1 MADDTLFPQ
10 PQDIPWQPLCVSQD
24 MMDAT
29 KCNKKIPFPWRSSIA
44 VSAYEPKPEELPQP
58 LCSGRITYLKIT
70 VSITGYQPTDK
81 EINNGYTEFGNSP
94 VYANLDN
101 IFATYFGCYG
111 ALLNIAVYPNSQQPF
126 WHLNNYPKIIGMEPQ
141 LRELVQSATE
151 SGELLT
157 ANKSG
162 VSTAHSFTTVNNT
175 KTGVS
180 ANAKRNASVKVPEIG
195 EIGSTNELGLTH
207 EWGRN
212 ITDKNDVTAN
222 ASQDRSEKQS
232 TSTQIQ
238 QMYNILSGYHQGTN
252 RAVFFMLPRPHILQP
267 TSRRTF
273 VQGLRSIEGI
283 QEFFL
288 VVSRPANMEGICV
301 EARLDTGHFPENAE
315 IKEPQVKYKESH
327 IDFVVDKF
335 ANKAKLF
342 TPAETKSLNTVFTV
356 PEGWHIDRRTSPSPF
371 PKGDLGHVGITATDI
386 GSSTEGAPFDYNY
399 QAINDTQIQISGYIK
414 GGNIAQYHAVFK
426 KKYRVYLKSIEPIL
440 SEAGE
445 TTDIGDMFIT
455 SRSLCCCFYKG
466 EGECLVNEALTP
478 PPFPP
483 GELGLLSMIVEQR
496 KLSIPSSVLDEP
508 IAGISLEPA
517 VKTLLQQWKSIMIS
531 TRDGRK
537 SHFEEGISFLETD
550 YFIGKILPHIPDTV
564 LDILLSSIQ
573 QLNPVV
579 ISAYGQGG
587 TVRDA
592 LSDTL
597 SSFIIKTGLD
607 YQQAVSQR
615 NLILSQAY

>member
-1 MADDTLFPQ
+1 MGTLR
-10 PQDIPWQPLCVSQD
+10 D
-24 MMDAT
+24 
-29 KCNKKIPFPWRSSIA
+29 
-44 VSAYEPKPEELPQP
+44 
-58 LCSGRITYLKIT
+58 
-70 VSITGYQPTDK
+70 
-81 EINNGYTEFGNSP
+81 
-94 VYANLDN
+94 
-101 IFATYFGCYG
+101 
-111 ALLNIAVYPNSQQPF
+111 
-126 WHLNNYPKIIGMEPQ
+126 
-141 LRELVQSATE
+141 
-151 SGELLT
+151 
-157 ANKSG
+157 
-162 VSTAHSFTTVNNT
+162 
-175 KTGVS
+175 
-180 ANAKRNASVKVPEIG
+180 
-195 EIGSTNELGLTH
+195 
-207 EWGRN
+207 
-212 ITDKNDVTAN
+212 
-222 ASQDRSEKQS
+222 
-232 TSTQIQ
+232 
-238 QMYNILSGYHQGTN
+238 
-252 RAVFFMLPRPHILQP
+252 
-267 TSRRTF
+267 
-273 VQGLRSIEGI
+273 
-283 QEFFL
+283 
-288 VVSRPANMEGICV
+288 
-301 EARLDTGHFPENAE
+301 
-315 IKEPQVKYKESH
+315 
-327 IDFVVDKF
+327 
-335 ANKAKLF
+335 
-342 TPAETKSLNTVFTV
+342 
-356 PEGWHIDRRTSPSPF
+356 
-371 PKGDLGHVGITATDI
+371 
-386 GSSTEGAPFDYNY
+386 
-399 QAINDTQIQISGYIK
+399 
-414 GGNIAQYHAVFK
+414 GNIAQYHAVFK

>member
-1 MADDTLFPQ
+1 MADSSLFPQ

-29 KCNKKIPFPWRSSIA
+29 KCNKKFPFPWRSSIA

-58 LCSGRITYLKIT
+58 LCSGKITYLKIT

-94 VYANLDN
+94 VYASLDD

-111 ALLNIAVYPNSQQPF
+111 ALLNIAMHPNSTQH
-126 WHLNNYPKIIGMEPQ
+126 WALKDYPKIIGMEPQ
-141 LRELVQSATE
+141 LRELIQAATE

-162 VSTAHSFTTVNNT
+162 VSTAHSHTTVNDT
-175 KTGVS
+175 KTGIS
-180 ANAKRNASVKVPEIG
+180 AKVGIPKFKIAGVEIG
-195 EIGSTNELGLTH
+195 DSSLDFTRSWGSQA
-207 EWGRN
+207 
-212 ITDKNDVTAN
+212 TDKNDVTAN

-238 QMYNILSGYHQGTN
+238 QMYNILTGYHQGTN
-252 RAVFFMLPRPHILQP
+252 RAVFLMLPRPHILQP

-288 VVSRPANMEGICV
+288 VVSRPVDMEGICV

-315 IKEPQVKYKESH
+315 IKEPPLKYKESYM
-327 IDFVVDKF
+327 DFNIEKH
-335 ANKAKLF
+335 AKNAGLF
-342 TPAETKSLNTVFTV
+342 SSAETKPLTTVFTV
-356 PEGWHIDRRTSPSPF
+356 PGSWFVDRRTTPSPF
-371 PKGDLGHVGITATDI
+371 PKGDAGHVGVSATDT
-386 GSSTEGAPFDYNY
+386 GSNAQGAPIDYNY
-399 QAINDTQIQISGYIK
+399 QAINDTQVQISGYIK
-414 GGNIAQYHAVFK
+414 GGDLFGHGAIFK
-426 KKYRVYLKSIEPIL
+426 KKYRVYLRSIDPIP

-445 TTDIGDMFIT
+445 STDIGDMFIT

-466 EGECLVNEALTP
+466 DGECLVNEDLTSP
-478 PPFPP
+478 PIPS
-483 GELGLLSMIVEQR
+483 GEVSLLSMIVEQR
-496 KLSIPSSVLDEP
+496 KLFIPSSVLDEP
-508 IAGISLEPA
+508 IAGTSLEPA
-517 VKTLLQQWKSIMIS
+517 VKALLQQWKSIMIS
-531 TRDGRK
+531 SRDERK

-550 YFIGKILPHIPDTV
+550 YFIGKVLPHIPDII
-564 LDILLSSIQ
+564 LDILLSTIE
-573 QLNPVV
+573 QLNPIVV
-579 ISAYGQGG
+579 SAYGEDG
-587 TVRDA
+587 TVRAA

-607 YQQAVSQR
+607 YQQAIAER